1 MRILSFDVGIKN
13 LAWCLTE
20 TKQNEIENQCC
31 WKILDWGV
39 WDLRIDIEDAIY
51 HPEFCYANTASG
63 KICGKAPM
71 YSDISDGVCLGGL
84 CKIHAKHSTAIC
96 TGDEIKGLSRLGIE
110 TLREKARSMQL
121 NVQGMRKK
129 EIIDCISIEFKKRC
143 LVKIPKLQHAKR
155 MSIEN
160 IHDRIRQRIQD
171 IHCSADVILIENQ
184 PVRINATMKTV
195 QMILWTT
202 LRDTLLSNGVS
213 NPVIKFINA
222 NKKLMVYPDTHEPS
236 PWYCHILGDQQA
248 RSDARQRNYNDRKKE
263 SVSRVQSLLEM
274 THQDIHLRWFN
285 HNPKNDDLA
294 DCLLM
299 CLYHHLCV

>member
-1 MRILSFDVGIKN
+1 MRVLSFDVGIKN

-20 TKQNEIENQCC
+20 TRQNEGCC

-39 WDLRIDIEDAIY
+39 WDLRIDLEDAMY
-51 HPEFCYANTASG
+51 HPEFCYASTASG
-63 KICGKAPM
+63 KLCGKAPM

-84 CKIHAKHSTAIC
+84 CKVHMKHSTAKC
-96 TGDEIKGLSRLGIE
+96 MGDDIKGLAKLGVE
-110 TLREKARSMQL
+110 TLRQKATEMAL

-129 EIIDCISIEFKKRC
+129 EIIDSIGMEYKKRC

-155 MSIEN
+155 MTIDS
-160 IHDRIRQRIQD
+160 IHDRILQRIDD

-184 PVRINATMKTV
+184 PVRINATMKSV

-202 LRDTLLSNGVS
+202 LRDKLKMNGVS
-213 NPVIKFINA
+213 NPVVKFINA
-222 NKKLMVYPDTHEPS
+222 NKKLMVCPDKDSTD
-236 PWYCHILGDQQA
+236 WACRILGDQQA
-248 RSDARQRNYNDRKKE
+248 RNDAKQRNYNERKKE
-263 SVSRVQSLLEM
+263 SVMRVQTLLEM
-274 THQDIHLRWFN
+274 THQTIHLQWFN

-299 CLYHHLCV
+299 CLYQHLCV